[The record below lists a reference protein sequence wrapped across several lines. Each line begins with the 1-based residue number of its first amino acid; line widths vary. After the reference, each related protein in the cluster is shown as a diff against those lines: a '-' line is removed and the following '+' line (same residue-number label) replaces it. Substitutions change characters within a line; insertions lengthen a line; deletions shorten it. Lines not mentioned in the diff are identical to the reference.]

1 MFDRLRSRSIGRI
14 CSRAWDRVPV
24 RAYRVSIKDI
34 AGVGYR
40 ISPLERGLRSSV
52 EAPSP
57 GAERAR
63 RRDKL
68 GSQIHGSADMV
79 VMQSKRRLLVL
90 GGALA
95 AVAAPALITLPALA
109 ERKGGGG
116 KRKGAEK
123 KDEDVSPPEDLMRE
137 HGVLDR
143 VLLLYEAGIR
153 KFASNDDFDPEMITQ
168 SAGIIRDFINN
179 YHEKS
184 EEEHVFPR
192 FRKAGRM
199 TDLVDVLLRQH
210 EAGRKVTDN
219 ILRLAPTGRGNT
231 DDRKQLVGAM
241 QSFITMYRPHA
252 AREDTDLFP
261 KLKDVVS
268 SNEYDAMAEDFEK
281 KEHQLF
287 GEDGFEKMAA
297 RVAQLEQQ
305 MGIHDL
311 NQFTPR

>member
-1 MFDRLRSRSIGRI
+1 MN
-14 CSRAWDRVPV
+14 
-24 RAYRVSIKDI
+24 
-34 AGVGYR
+34 
-40 ISPLERGLRSSV
+40 
-52 EAPSP
+52 
-57 GAERAR
+57 
-63 RRDKL
+63 
-68 GSQIHGSADMV
+68 V
-79 VMQSKRRLLVL
+79 VASGKRRLLL
-90 GGALA
+90 HLGALA
-95 AVAAPALITLPALA
+95 TVAAPAVLTRPAFA
-109 ERKGGGG
+109 GRKGAGG
-116 KRKGAEK
+116 KQKGAEK
-123 KDEDVSPPEDLMRE
+123 QEEEVTPPEDLMRE

-153 KFASNDDFDPEMITQ
+153 KFSSNEDFDPGLITQ

-192 FRKAGRM
+192 FRKAGQM
-199 TDLVDVLLRQH
+199 TDLVNTLLRQH
-210 EAGRKVTDN
+210 DAGRKVTEN
-219 ILRLAPTGRGNT
+219 ILKLAPSGRSNA
-231 DDRKQLVGAM
+231 DDRKQLVSAM

-268 SNEYDAMAEDFEK
+268 PNEYDAMAEDFEK

-287 GEDGFEKMAA
+287 GDDGFEKMAA

-311 NQFTPR
+311 SQFTPS

>member
-1 MFDRLRSRSIGRI
+1 M
-14 CSRAWDRVPV
+14 
-24 RAYRVSIKDI
+24 
-34 AGVGYR
+34 
-40 ISPLERGLRSSV
+40 
-52 EAPSP
+52 
-57 GAERAR
+57 AR
-63 RRDKL
+63 T
-68 GSQIHGSADMV
+68 IT
-79 VMQSKRRLLVL
+79 SKRRLLVL
-90 GGALA
+90 TGALLTA
-95 AVAAPALITLPALA
+95 AAPAVIVSPALA
-109 ERKGGGG
+109 DEKGVG
-116 KRKGAEK
+116 EK
-123 KDEDVSPPEDLMRE
+123 LKEIVTGTKDEDVTPPEDLMRE

-153 KFASNDDFDPEMITQ
+153 KFASNEDFDPGLMTQ
-168 SAGIIRDFINN
+168 SAEIIRDFIND

-192 FRKAGRM
+192 FRQAGKM

-210 EAGRKVTDN
+210 EAGRKVTLT
-219 ILRLAPTGRGNT
+219 ILRLAPSSRTSA

-281 KEHQLF
+281 KEHALF

-297 RVAQLEQQ
+297 RVAGLEQQ

-311 NQFTPR
+311 AQFTPR

>member
-1 MFDRLRSRSIGRI
+1 ME
-14 CSRAWDRVPV
+14 VV
-24 RAYRVSIKDI
+24 K
-34 AGVGYR
+34 
-40 ISPLERGLRSSV
+40 
-52 EAPSP
+52 P
-57 GAERAR
+57 G
-63 RRDKL
+63 
-68 GSQIHGSADMV
+68 
-79 VMQSKRRLLVL
+79 KRRFLLL

-95 AVAAPALITLPALA
+95 ALAAPAVLTTPAFA
-109 ERKGGGG
+109 ERKGVGG
-116 KRKGAEK
+116 KPKKGEEK
-123 KDEDVSPPEDLMRE
+123 KDEEVTPPEDLMRE

-153 KFASNDDFDPEMITQ
+153 KFSSNEDFDPALITQ

-179 YHEKS
+179 YHEKA

-192 FRKAGRM
+192 FKKAGKM
-199 TDLVDVLLRQH
+199 IDLVDILLRQH
-210 EAGRKVTDN
+210 EAGRKVTES
-219 ILRLAPTGRGNT
+219 ILRLAPSARNNA
-231 DDRKQLVGAM
+231 DDRKQLVRAM

-268 SNEYDAMAEDFEK
+268 PNEYDAMAEDFEK
-281 KEHQLF
+281 KEHELF

-311 NQFTPR
+311 NQFTPQ

>member
-1 MFDRLRSRSIGRI
+1 MEIL
-14 CSRAWDRVPV
+14 VP
-24 RAYRVSIKDI
+24 
-34 AGVGYR
+34 G
-40 ISPLERGLRSSV
+40 
-52 EAPSP
+52 
-57 GAERAR
+57 
-63 RRDKL
+63 
-68 GSQIHGSADMV
+68 
-79 VMQSKRRLLVL
+79 KRRLLLL

-95 AVAAPALITLPALA
+95 AVAAPAVLTRPAVA
-109 ERKGGGG
+109 ERKGAGG
-116 KRKGAEK
+116 KPKDAKKG
-123 KDEDVSPPEDLMRE
+123 DEVTPPEDLMRE

-153 KFASNDDFDPEMITQ
+153 RFSSNEDFDPGLITQ
-168 SAGIIRDFINN
+168 SAEIIRDFIND

-192 FRKAGRM
+192 FKKAGKM
-199 TDLVDVLLRQH
+199 TDLVDILLRQH
-210 EAGRKVTDN
+210 DAGRKVTAN
-219 ILRLAPTGRGNT
+219 ILKLAPSGRSNA
-231 DDRKQLVGAM
+231 DDRKQLISAM

-281 KEHQLF
+281 KEHELF
-287 GEDGFEKMAA
+287 GEDGFEKMAF

-311 NQFTPR
+311 NQFTPG

>member
-1 MFDRLRSRSIGRI
+1 MNVV
-14 CSRAWDRVPV
+14 VP
-24 RAYRVSIKDI
+24 
-34 AGVGYR
+34 G
-40 ISPLERGLRSSV
+40 
-52 EAPSP
+52 
-57 GAERAR
+57 
-63 RRDKL
+63 
-68 GSQIHGSADMV
+68 
-79 VMQSKRRLLVL
+79 KRRLLL
-90 GGALA
+90 HLGALA
-95 AVAAPALITLPALA
+95 AVAAPAVLTRPAFA
-109 ERKGGGG
+109 GRKGGG
-116 KRKGAEK
+116 KQKAAEK
-123 KDEDVSPPEDLMRE
+123 QEEVTPPEDLMRE

-153 KFASNDDFDPEMITQ
+153 KFSSNEDFDPGLITQ

-192 FRKAGRM
+192 FRKAGQM
-199 TDLVDVLLRQH
+199 TDLVNTLLRQH
-210 EAGRKVTDN
+210 DAGRKVTET
-219 ILRLAPTGRGNT
+219 ILKLAPSGRSNA
-231 DDRKQLVGAM
+231 DDRKQLVNAM

-268 SNEYDAMAEDFEK
+268 ANEYDAMAEDFER

-287 GEDGFEKMAA
+287 GDDGFEKMAA

-311 NQFTPR
+311 SQFTPS

>member
-1 MFDRLRSRSIGRI
+1 
-14 CSRAWDRVPV
+14 
-24 RAYRVSIKDI
+24 
-34 AGVGYR
+34 
-40 ISPLERGLRSSV
+40 
-52 EAPSP
+52 
-57 GAERAR
+57 
-63 RRDKL
+63 
-68 GSQIHGSADMV
+68 MV